1 VDFTL
6 FLRKWQA
13 LEEERFVN
21 INKFMQFA
29 GFDGDSKG
37 NDSELTKSL
46 NLS

>member
-1 VDFTL
+1 VNFTL
-6 FLRKWQA
+6 FSGKWQA
-13 LEEERFVN
+13 LRKEIFVN